1 MIHSK
6 RYIYCSRQIKRCQ
19 ISTNNGKIFQV
30 LGVTNVSQISGWENI
45 KKTSN
50 YVNAVFINSEYPKK
64 AYFAFAFETTD
75 LHNLLN
81 FGYSLLDD
89 EGKLIKFKEN
99 EDKILVLNFS
109 IEVIKM
115 LKVKKLFAFRTN

>member
-45 KKTSN
+45 KKTSY

-89 EGKLIKFKEN
+89 EGKLIKFKKN

-109 IEVIKM
+109 IQVIS
-115 LKVKKLFAFRTN
+115 